1 MTLEKA
7 CYFKSLFFFFF
18 NDRDWPAA
26 QKTFFHLSPE
36 REARLHF
43 PDIFV
48 IGRGRVQGSSQ

>member
-7 CYFKSLFFFFF
+7 CYFKSLFFFF

-36 REARLHF
+36 HEARLHF
-43 PDIFV
+43 PDILV
-48 IGRGRVQGSSQ
+48 IGRGRVHGSSQ